1 MCSSFTPIRP
11 EQVDSNPKN
20 IENNLMGPT
29 PHTITR
35 YEQVDRATLDKHL
48 SSGEPFITNSIPFAS
63 TSGTHHMSLDSWS
76 NSFEELWPRQETI
89 QMWQGLQESSF
100 ISDEQR
106 LRYHSDFKQA
116 EMNFTNFNKVRESY
130 DKTYLSIIANNREEI
145 ALVDTQFTPPE
156 WFPSPNLQTKWM

>member
-1 MCSSFTPIRP
+1 
-11 EQVDSNPKN
+11 
-20 IENNLMGPT
+20 
-29 PHTITR
+29 
-35 YEQVDRATLDKHL
+35 
-48 SSGEPFITNSIPFAS
+48 
-63 TSGTHHMSLDSWS
+63 MSLDSWS

-156 WFPSPNLQTKWM
+156 WFPSPNLQTKWK